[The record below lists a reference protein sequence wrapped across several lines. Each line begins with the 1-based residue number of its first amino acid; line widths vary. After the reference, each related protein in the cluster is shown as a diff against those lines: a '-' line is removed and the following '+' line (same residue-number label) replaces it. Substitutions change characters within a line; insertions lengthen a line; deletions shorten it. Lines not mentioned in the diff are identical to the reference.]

1 MVNRRFLIG
10 ALALWLAGCTSLKVV
25 QPDAK
30 TGRYPTSTK
39 ATVLMSKQF
48 DLDARKDLILVPN
61 SDFTVGQVTNMR
73 YFTQVTTAEELE
85 KAIVQKGLSDKV
97 PSVHDA
103 IGLNNAAKYYKPFLW
118 LHWKTHGSGQ
128 DVHAQVILTDPLTLD
143 DLLVAETHL
152 DYLWAGV
159 NDQNN
164 WYPMFNAL
172 IDYIEANSKTYRR
185 P

>member
-1 MVNRRFLIG
+1 MKRRFLIG
-10 ALALWLAGCTSLKVV
+10 ALVLSLAGCTSLKVV

-30 TGRYPTSTK
+30 TGRYPSNVK
-39 ATVLMSKQF
+39 ATVLTSKQF
-48 DLDARKDLILVPN
+48 DLDSRRDLILVPN
-61 SDFTVGQVTNMR
+61 SDFTIGQVTNIR

-85 KAIVQKGLSDKV
+85 KAIVQKGLGDKV
-97 PSVHDA
+97 PSLQDG

-128 DVHAQVILTDPLTLD
+128 ERYGQIILTDPLTLD
-143 DLLVAETHL
+143 DLLIAETRL
-152 DYLWAGV
+152 DFIWAGV